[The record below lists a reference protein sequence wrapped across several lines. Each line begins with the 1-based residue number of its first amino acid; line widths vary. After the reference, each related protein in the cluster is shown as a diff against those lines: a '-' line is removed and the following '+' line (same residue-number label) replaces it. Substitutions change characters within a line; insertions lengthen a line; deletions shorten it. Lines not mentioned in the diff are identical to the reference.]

1 MDAREA
7 TTLAPEEQEERLS
20 RRRLLHLGT
29 LLGLGALVALT
40 ACGEEDDDDD
50 DDEDDD

>member
-1 MDAREA
+1 MAAPEA
-7 TTLAPEEQEERLS
+7 TPLAPEEQEVQLS

-29 LLGLGALVALT
+29 LIGLGALVALT
-40 ACGEEDDDDD
+40 ACGEGEDDD

>member
-1 MDAREA
+1 MVAREA
-7 TTLAPEEQEERLS
+7 TTPAPDEQAERLS
-20 RRRLLHLGT
+20 QRRLLHLGT

-50 DDEDDD
+50 DEDDDD